1 MVVVGGVE
9 SFHSTVAH
17 AHPVPTPATAA
28 AGAPTTRPQERLQQG
43 HKTGPA
49 VVACSS
55 GMQKHEQWRQSSLA
69 QHQDL
74 NGLKMP
80 RSESLV
86 AGEGKE

>member
-1 MVVVGGVE
+1 
-9 SFHSTVAH
+9 
-17 AHPVPTPATAA
+17 
-28 AGAPTTRPQERLQQG
+28 
-43 HKTGPA
+43 
-49 VVACSS
+49 
-55 GMQKHEQWRQSSLA
+55 MQKHEQWRQSSLA